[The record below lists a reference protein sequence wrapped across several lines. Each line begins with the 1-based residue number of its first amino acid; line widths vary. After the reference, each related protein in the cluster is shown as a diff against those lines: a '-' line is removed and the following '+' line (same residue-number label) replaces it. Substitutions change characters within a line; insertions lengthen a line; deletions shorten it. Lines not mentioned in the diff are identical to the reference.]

1 VGHRGSRGV
10 FAENTLCS
18 IEEGHRQGADAVE
31 IDVRPCGSGEIVV
44 VHDPDMLRVSGCSA
58 PVHELSLTELRRL
71 DLGGG
76 ATVPTLE
83 EVLRRARQLR
93 LGVNIELKHDVPS
106 RWALAR
112 GVASEVADFRDVE
125 LLISS
130 FDPRVL
136 ALHRLLQPR
145 LCHAQLIHRSDYHD
159 WAFRIART
167 RVFDGV
173 NLEDCLVHR
182 QHLAWFE
189 RRGFVNAWTVNDATL
204 AKQLFSAGVG
214 AIITD
219 VPQQILQAF
228 TAEEETRAEQR

>member
-1 VGHRGSRGV
+1 M
-10 FAENTLCS
+10 FAENTLSS

-31 IDVRPCGSGEIVV
+31 IDVRPCASGEIVV
-44 VHDPDMLRVSGCSA
+44 VHDPDMLRVAGCPA
-58 PVHELSLTELRRL
+58 QVHELSLTELRSL
-71 DLGGG
+71 ELGGG

-106 RWALAR
+106 RWATAR
-112 GVASEVADFRDVE
+112 GVARVVADFSDVE

-159 WAFRIART
+159 WAFRIARS
-167 RVFDGV
+167 RLFDGV

-189 RRGFVNAWTVNDATL
+189 RRGFVNAWTVNDAEL
-204 AKQLFSAGVG
+204 AKQLFAAGVG
-214 AIITD
+214 AIISD
-219 VPQQILQAF
+219 RPQELLQAF
-228 TAEEETRAEQR
+228 SAERETSRERR